1 MSSSW
6 RDIMFMQDDAK
17 TTIWK
22 LIVAVLEKIV
32 KLEDLEEV
40 TRLAEE
46 AKGRKWKE
54 HSSDLVS
61 KLALCRIMLLF
72 RHEYQK
78 KRNVSIKLF

>member
-1 MSSSW
+1 
-6 RDIMFMQDDAK
+6 MQDDAK

-22 LIVAVLEKIV
+22 PIVAVLEKIV

-54 HSSDLVS
+54 HSSDLGS
-61 KLALCRIMLLF
+61 KLALCRIMLFF
-72 RHEYQK
+72 RPEYPGVKTEMCRSGFFNQ
-78 KRNVSIKLF
+78 ILWIF

>member
-22 LIVAVLEKIV
+22 PIVAVLEKIV

-46 AKGRKWKE
+46 AKGRKE
-54 HSSDLVS
+54 HSLDLGS
-61 KLALCRIMLLF
+61 KLPSA
-72 RHEYQK
+72 E
-78 KRNVSIKLF
+78 